1 MRILGILGK
10 IRKNVVK
17 LTFSN
22 LTAPYENT
30 APYAYLV
37 SYANS
42 GNSASSA
49 GGRLNLMGGPYNYVE
64 HTSTKLKSYLNYDF
78 DLTFELTVIANASG
92 RIITFDDNGSSDA
105 NLLLNFAAG
114 SGLYFQSKSGL
125 FGLTKSSAYVPISLN
140 VSYLCK
146 IEYRD
151 NILSFF
157 LNGNFV
163 LAHSLVLPLHVTS
176 QYNFRLGGFGA
187 TSSIYGYLDNVDLT
201 LLNKTWEDPAYT
213 LTLLHME
220 AANLSTGPLTDSSVY
235 GNQFII
241 GPGSSYVSTNWSKFG
256 TSSYYSPARNII
268 TYAGGAGMKR
278 IGGINGTGDWQIDLW
293 IKPTD
298 VSSQSGVFAING
310 ASNEKNCLALYIDNG
325 ILKLR
330 VNTTLTTPDWAISVN
345 HQTTLV
351 ANAEYHIRFLRKHGF
366 IRLFLNGIEATTS
379 VNIGNTPIFYS
390 NIGSEYPSIGSAYIS
405 HTRIGF
411 MTGYLGY
418 IDEVRIRQRAV
429 YEGNFT
435 PPTTA
440 FTY

>member
-22 LTAPYENT
+22 LTVPHENT

-37 SYANS
+37 NLNY
-42 GNSASSA
+42 GSASSA
-49 GGRLNLMGGPYNYVE
+49 GGRLNLIGGPYDYVE
-64 HTSTKLKSYLNYDF
+64 NTSTTLKSYLNYDF

-92 RIITFDDNGSSDA
+92 RIITFDDNGSSEP

-114 SGLYFQSKSGL
+114 SGLYFVSRSGL
-125 FGLTKSSAYVPISLN
+125 FGLPKSSAYVPISLN
-140 VSYLCK
+140 VSYLCR

-163 LAHSLVLPLHVTS
+163 LAHSLVLPLYVTS
-176 QYNFRLGGFGA
+176 YYNFKLGGFGA
-187 TSSIYGYLDNVDLT
+187 TNSIYGYLDNVDLT

-235 GNQFII
+235 GSQFFI

-256 TSSYYSPARNII
+256 TSSYYSPARDIL
-268 TYAGGAGMKR
+268 TYALGGMKR

-298 VSSQSGVFAING
+298 VSSQSGVFGLNG
-310 ASNEKNCLALYIDNG
+310 ASDEKNCLALYIDNG

-351 ANAEYHIRFLRKHGF
+351 ANTEYHIRFLRKHGF

-379 VNIGNTPIFYS
+379 GNIGNTPIFYS
-390 NIGSEYPSIGSAYIS
+390 NIGSEYTSIGSAYTT

-411 MTGYLGY
+411 PVGYLGY

>member
-10 IRKNVVK
+10 IRKSVVK

-37 SYANS
+37 NINNS
-42 GNSASSA
+42 GSSASSA

-64 HTSTKLKSYLNYDF
+64 NASTKLKSYLNYDF
-78 DLTFELTVIANASG
+78 DLTFELTVTANASG
-92 RIITFDDNGSSDA
+92 RIITFDDNGGGGF
-105 NLLLNFAAG
+105 NLILDFAAG

-163 LAHSLVLPLHVTS
+163 LAHSLVLPLYLPYY
-176 QYNFRLGGFGA
+176 YNFKLGGFGA
-187 TSSIYGYLDNVDLT
+187 TSSIHGYLDNVDLT

-235 GNQFII
+235 GNQFYISVT
-241 GPGSSYVSTNWSKFG
+241 GNSYVSTNWSKFG
-256 TSSYYSPARNII
+256 TSSYYSTARNFL
-268 TYAGGAGMKR
+268 TYALGVMKR

-325 ILKLR
+325 ILTLK
-330 VNTTLTTPDWAISVN
+330 VNTTLTTPGWAISVN
-345 HQTTLV
+345 HQTALV
-351 ANAEYHIRFLRKHGF
+351 ANTEYHIRFLRKHGF

-379 VNIGNTPIFYS
+379 GNIGNTPIFYS
-390 NIGSEYPSIGSAYIS
+390 NIGSEYTSIGNAYTT

-411 MTGYLGY
+411 PVGYLGY